1 MNDLMIWVTV
11 GIAGVILLVLALLQ
25 RKNVSFNK
33 LVLIGLVLGLSFG
46 AITQAIFGS
55 TDRKSVV

>member
-1 MNDLMIWVTV
+1 MNDLMIWATV

-33 LVLIGLVLGLSFG
+33 LV
-46 AITQAIFGS
+46 
-55 TDRKSVV
+55 